1 MYEYFQDFDLL
12 WNFQSF
18 FRDKSYEY
26 YVSDRLL
33 LEYALSQHDNCSI
46 KFSGHDFGENL
57 YAFGLHREAD
67 KLTVK
72 NRTKLMLRSPHPSWH
87 NRMHSC
93 S

>member
-12 WNFQSF
+12 RNFNFF

-46 KFSGHDFGENL
+46 KFSGYDFGENL
-57 YAFGLHREAD
+57 YAFGLHREAE

-72 NRTKLMLRSPHPSWH
+72 NQGKI
-87 NRMHSC
+87 NA
-93 S
+93 